1 MPIINLTQHPASDS
15 QRDEGVIEPPN
26 KEAVQELLTFEEP
39 PSSSTMRQRANK
51 LAEIAE
57 GHSAAMIGGMPAFMG
72 HLERALVREGVA
84 PMYSFTQRKSVEV
97 QEDGE
102 TVKKTVF
109 SHEGWTTPLV
119 VVRYM
124 DHAKTAQASRD
135 EEGEWS
141 LETEVM
147 W

>member
-1 MPIINLTQHPASDS
+1 MSVINLTQHPASDD
-15 QRDEGVIEPPN
+15 QIDEGVVEPPK
-26 KEAVQELLTFEEP
+26 KEEVQSLLTFEEP
-39 PSSSTMRQRANK
+39 PSSSTMRQRADK

-57 GHSAAMIGGMPAFMG
+57 GHSAAMIGGMPSFMS

-84 PMYSFTQRKSVEV
+84 PIYSFTQRKSVEV

-124 DHAKTAQASRD
+124 DHAKTAQASH
-135 EEGEWS
+135 EGGEWS
-141 LETEVM
+141 LETEIM